1 LTQGDFRYVVARAP
15 LRVTFTG
22 GGTDLPSFYR
32 RYGPGATTSAAVNR
46 YIYVTVARNFY
57 PDEYRISYSVT
68 ENAVKSAEEIRHPTV
83 REALKLLDVKSGV
96 QVISVTEIPSRG
108 TGLGSSSSFLV
119 ALLLALHTWLGEA
132 VTPETLA
139 REAVKIEREIL
150 KEPGGKQDQYAAAY
164 GGIAL
169 YQFNPDESVAVRPLA
184 MGKEKREE
192 LEKRLLLLFTG
203 VERSSGSIHEVQDA
217 SVADHL
223 EGYQRVREY
232 AYSAYGL
239 LSEGDYEG
247 LGKLMGENWAV
258 KRTFAPGITNPQID
272 AIYERAIKAG
282 ALGGKLQGAGGGGFM
297 LFLVPPDKRAEVLKA
312 LSDYRV
318 EEVKVDPFGARV
330 AYAEDWRTGPLT
342 QLSSYFSVTI
352 SAVRLGPGIFLS
364 TALPRSKR
372 STGKVGA
379 RPFPEGIG
387 PA

>member
-1 LTQGDFRYVVARAP
+1 M
-15 LRVTFTG
+15 
-22 GGTDLPSFYR
+22 
-32 RYGPGATTSAAVNR
+32 
-46 YIYVTVARNFY
+46 
-57 PDEYRISYSVT
+57 
-68 ENAVKSAEEIRHPTV
+68 
-83 REALKLLDVKSGV
+83 
-96 QVISVTEIPSRG
+96 
-108 TGLGSSSSFLV
+108 
-119 ALLLALHTWLGEA
+119 
-132 VTPETLA
+132 
-139 REAVKIEREIL
+139 KIEREIL
-150 KEPGGKQDQYAAAY
+150 KEPGGKQDQYATAY
-164 GGIAL
+164 GGVAL
-169 YQFNPDESVAVRPLA
+169 YQFNPDDSVLVRPLA

-232 AYSAYGL
+232 AYSAYDL

-342 QLSSYFSVTI
+342 QLTFIFRWPFPPFS
-352 SAVRLGPGIFLS
+352 LGPESIYRPPCRKQN
-364 TALPRSKR
+364 AQRVKR
-372 STGKVGA
+372 ERA
-379 RPFPEGIG
+379 FPGRDWACLVKLG
-387 PA
+387 SAWFTRR

>member
-1 LTQGDFRYVVARAP
+1 
-15 LRVTFTG
+15 
-22 GGTDLPSFYR
+22 
-32 RYGPGATTSAAVNR
+32 
-46 YIYVTVARNFY
+46 
-57 PDEYRISYSVT
+57 
-68 ENAVKSAEEIRHPTV
+68 
-83 REALKLLDVKSGV
+83 
-96 QVISVTEIPSRG
+96 
-108 TGLGSSSSFLV
+108 
-119 ALLLALHTWLGEA
+119 
-132 VTPETLA
+132 
-139 REAVKIEREIL
+139 VKIEREIL

-164 GGIAL
+164 GGVAL
-169 YQFNPDESVAVRPLA
+169 YQFNPDDSVLVRPLA

-318 EEVKVDPFGARV
+318 EEVKVDPFGEGGLRRGLANG
-330 AYAEDWRTGPLT
+330 TSHT
-342 QLSSYFSVTI
+342 INFYFSVAI
-352 SAVRLGPGIFLS
+352 SAVQLGPGIYLS
-364 TALPRSKR
+364 TALPQAKR
-372 STGKVGA
+372 STGEAGA